1 MNARVKNVLLQV
13 ASGSVTGCLCL
24 GSWGLGLF
32 LSFNEY
38 IGIYRSVWTAVCV
51 ICAAIILVFAII
63 NIVKA
68 NTIYKKISAMK
79 MREIYDWSENLK
91 SDVESDY
98 KRAEKG
104 VRSTLA
110 LAYCYIIVVILLMM
124 MCCFGTGV
132 LLHSEEDM
140 GCAIFVIILIVF
152 VMWGLTH
159 VFFTP
164 IADPAPPAAYLL
176 DEKKFPLIYS
186 TVCEAAAKSG
196 CRLKILIYN
205 FGEGASVAVYKHTA
219 IICLNCLYGALLT
232 RNELYNVMLH
242 EFAHIINEDVYRNRT
257 FVRAEQRFDD
267 NGDNVIITFGR
278 ITLLPLVSAVVVF
291 KTNFYNLFASRYHE
305 IEADKALKALGNP
318 QESINALAKTK
329 MIEIFDSVPHREL
342 DYDFFAPEKP
352 TGDYIAQATALFLKQ
367 RQVHGEEWQT
377 LIEREL
383 PARIDS
389 HPTFRNR
396 MAALECDVYDAF
408 CEETDPA
415 YVAEQH
421 EMIAEADRVIN
432 AENTNNYSV
441 MRKSAYLERKKII
454 DEYFETVKNGGEI
467 ADNKLYGYIQAFFGI
482 DDDIALEL
490 ADMATA
496 LPNPNVANY
505 YKANILFNRNDDA
518 CIGYFRAVA
527 ASTDNMELA
536 LAAAD
541 RLGMY
546 ALKTGNE
553 ELLKEYRSTMPEIVQ
568 ASQDKGER
576 NRFGKNSC
584 VTECDLSG
592 EVIKGVIDGI
602 DDGILSGITE
612 IYIGAY
618 VDADGAKHY
627 PVAIALK
634 KRSSVKKNYE
644 VLQGVYDYLYGYNGK
659 YDFIL
664 TPPNSPV
671 YRKVKKCGKCVY
683 GSKK

>member
-1 MNARVKNVLLQV
+1 MNTRVKKVLLQI
-13 ASGSVTGCLCL
+13 ASALVTGCLCL
-24 GSWGLGLF
+24 GSWSLGFF

-38 IGIYRSVWTAVCV
+38 IGINRSVWIAVCV
-51 ICAAIILVFAII
+51 ICAAIILVIAII
-63 NIVKA
+63 NIVGA
-68 NTIYKKISAMK
+68 NIINKKISAMK

-91 SDVESDY
+91 SDVESNY

-110 LAYCYIIVVILLMM
+110 LAYSYIVVVILLMM
-124 MCCFGTGV
+124 LCCFGTGI
-132 LLHSEEDM
+132 LLHNEEDIEY
-140 GCAIFVIILIVF
+140 AISVIILIVL

-159 VFFTP
+159 IFFTP
-164 IADPAPPAAYLL
+164 LANPAPPATYLL

-186 TVCEAAAKSG
+186 TVREAAAKSG
-196 CRLKILIYN
+196 CCLKILIYN
-205 FGEGASVAVYKHTA
+205 CGEGASIAVYKHTA
-219 IICLNCLYGALLT
+219 IINLNYLYGALLT
-232 RNELYNVMLH
+232 RDELYNVMLH

-267 NGDNVIITFGR
+267 NGDNVIMTFGR

-329 MIEIFDSVPHREL
+329 MIEIFHSVPHREL
-342 DYDFFAPEKP
+342 DYDFFAPEKL
-352 TGDYIAQATALFLKQ
+352 TGDYCAQATALFLKQ
-367 RQVHGEEWQT
+367 RQIHGEEWQT
-377 LIEREL
+377 LIEKEL

-408 CEETDPA
+408 REETDPA

-421 EMIAEADRVIN
+421 EFIAEADRVMN
-432 AENTNNYSV
+432 AENTDNYSV
-441 MRKSAYLERKKII
+441 MRESAYLERKKII
-454 DEYFETVKNGGEI
+454 DEYFETVKNGDEI
-467 ADNKLYGYIQAFFGI
+467 AENKLYGYIQAFFGI
-482 DDDIALEL
+482 DDDIALKL
-490 ADMATA
+490 VDMATT

-505 YKANILFNRNDDA
+505 YKASILFNRNDDA
-518 CIGYFRAVA
+518 CIGYFRTVA
-527 ASTDNMELA
+527 ASTDDMELA

-541 RLGMY
+541 QLGMY

-553 ELLKEYRSTMPEIVQ
+553 ELLMEYRSTMPEIVQ
-568 ASQDKGER
+568 ASRDKGER

-584 VTECDLSG
+584 VTECDLDK
-592 EVIKGVIDGI
+592 EVINGIIDGV
-602 DDGILSGITE
+602 DKDVLNGVNA
-612 IYIGAY
+612 IYIGVY
-618 VDADGAKHY
+618 IDIDGAKHY

-634 KRSSVKKNYE
+634 ERNAAKKYE
-644 VLQGVYDYLYGYNGK
+644 FLQCVYDFLYGYNGK

-664 TPPNSPV
+664 TPPGSV
-671 YRKVKKCGKCVY
+671 VFRKVKQCGSCVY
-683 GSKK
+683 ERKR